1 MDLTGLMIAKL
12 DGTAK
17 GGIVLSIADQLG
29 IPIKL
34 IGLGEKLENLAL
46 FDARVFVA
54 DLFEKG
60 DGD

>member
-1 MDLTGLMIAKL
+1 MIAKL

-34 IGLGEKLENLAL
+34 IGLGEKLESLAL

-54 DLFEKG
+54 DLFEKN
-60 DGD
+60 DGG